1 DNAGGASMTDGSLSL
16 RRANLRFARLRGLLA
31 SYRRLLALSPPT
43 AWAIAA
49 LIGAL
54 LLRHFWL
61 DEGNFANIL
70 FTAAATLG
78 IISFFTLLTRRVL
91 FAAALC
97 GALVLLIVATAAAKR
112 AVMNMVVHAYDA
124 VFYLGSWST
133 LSYLLSDQRRYVA
146 AFAAALLAI
155 GLVA

>member
-1 DNAGGASMTDGSLSL
+1 
-16 RRANLRFARLRGLLA
+16 
-31 SYRRLLALSPPT
+31 
-43 AWAIAA
+43 
-49 LIGAL
+49 AL

-133 LSYLLSDQRRYVA
+133 LSYLLSDQRRYAA

-155 GLVA
+155 GLVAWHAYHADSTRAHRRWSAGMLLVSVALTWCGAYAKGERRHMQFYYANL